1 MHFFPAGQKK
11 RVFFI
16 LVPIGLTVLAALV
29 LHVSFLPAQNAD
41 FQQCY
46 ECHGQILQ
54 DQMSRMVVHVPF
66 MEQNCR
72 VCHMAQPKAAAQD
85 AQKAKQDKPKKIQWL
100 GESLEPDGRHL
111 FLVPGRGM
119 ENSLIVEVR
128 KPGGVV
134 SREEILVPAHEV
146 QEPFKDMA
154 QAPVVADVQMLGV
167 ERGLFLTAT
176 IRWTTNTPSEGRVYY
191 GESELVQRSPLTR
204 RLGYTHQVVLRDL
217 KPGKNYQ
224 FQVEATDLFGRST
237 RATPQSFSTAKP
249 RPATRPADIPSTAQV
264 ATTATFQR
272 FGDDYLVDLSIS
284 QPAVVSIGAYEPT
297 DKLTQNQLSA
307 EGESARP
314 DAFHAGLSDQIT
326 VSMHVCNDCHQRQVT
341 ASHPVNVLP
350 RPDMII
356 PPEYPTLPDGR
367 ITCMTCHQV
376 HGSDYP
382 YRLIKRGQRELCVGC
397 HVNML

>member
-1 MHFFPAGQKK
+1 MHFFSAGQKK
-11 RVFFI
+11 RFFLF
-16 LVPIGLTVLAALV
+16 LVPIGLMVLAALV

-72 VCHMAQPKAAAQD
+72 VCHMAQPKTASQD
-85 AQKAKQDKPKKIQWL
+85 SQKGKPDKPKKMKWL

-111 FLVPGRGM
+111 FLVPGRGL

-128 KPGGVV
+128 KPGGVMV
-134 SREEILVPAHEV
+134 REEIPVPALEV
-146 QEPFKDMA
+146 QDPFMDTA
-154 QAPVVADVQMLGV
+154 QEPVVANVEMLGV

-176 IRWTTNTPSEGRVYY
+176 IRWTTDTPSEGRVYY

-224 FQVEATDLFGRST
+224 FQVEATDLFGRSA
-237 RATPQSFSTAKP
+237 RSTPQSFSTAKP
-249 RPATRPADIPSTAQV
+249 RPATRPANMPSTAQV
-264 ATTATFQR
+264 ATTATFHR
-272 FGDDYLVDLSIS
+272 FGEDYLVDLSIS
-284 QPAVVSIGAYEPT
+284 QPAIVSLGAFEATEKPPR
-297 DKLTQNQLSA
+297 SA
-307 EGESARP
+307 DNESAGP

-326 VSMHVCNDCHQRQVT
+326 VSMHVCNECHQRQVT

-350 RPDMII
+350 KPDMII

-367 ITCMTCHQV
+367 ITCMTCHQF